1 MKKAKERRLS
11 RLVLGHL
18 ERISGG
24 VFDRFSGVITDLVGG
39 KSGIYAL
46 YRKNTLYYVG
56 LATDLKKR
64 LNRHLKDRHK
74 GKWNYF
80 SLYLVRKV
88 DMLKDLESLTIRIAY
103 PKGNKTRGKFGGAPD
118 LRRALRSKI
127 KTKVMEEI
135 SGLLGKR
142 RGRATTSAEKR
153 KATKAGRAAA
163 DTRKKTAKQI
173 PLKGLLKGKRLRGTY
188 KGKLLRAWVY
198 LPTPVPGTR
207 PRRNLL
213 ARQALRSRNP
223 LSASRRRVR
232 PQRTWGDGGADHKD
246 TKSTKRHEDEGE
258 E

>member
-1 MKKAKERRLS
+1 LKKAKERRLS

-46 YRKNTLYYVG
+46 YRNNKLYYVG

-88 DMLKDLESLTIRIAY
+88 EMLKDLESLAIRIAY

-118 LRRALRSKI
+118 LRRALKSKI
-127 KTKVMEEI
+127 KTQVMEDI
-135 SGLLGKR
+135 NDLLGKSR
-142 RGRATTSAEKR
+142 NTAISAAKKR

-163 DTRKKTAKQI
+163 ETRKKTAKQI
-173 PLKGLLKGKRLRGTY
+173 PLKGLLKSKRLRGTY

-198 LPTPVPGTR
+198 RSGRIRLKEMGKTFDSPSG
-207 PRRNLL
+207 
-213 ARQALRSRNP
+213 AAGAALRGKSIDGWHFWRYKNAKGDWVP
-223 LSASRRRVR
+223 IDELRRR
-232 PQRTWGDGGADHKD
+232 A
-246 TKSTKRHEDEGE
+246 
-258 E
+258 